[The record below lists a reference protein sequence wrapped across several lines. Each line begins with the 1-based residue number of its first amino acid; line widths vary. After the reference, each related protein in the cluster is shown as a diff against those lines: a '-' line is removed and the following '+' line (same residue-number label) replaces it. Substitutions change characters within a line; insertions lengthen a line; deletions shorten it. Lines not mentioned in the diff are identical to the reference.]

1 MSVPQQQ
8 STLVRVSLHL
18 LAVLVLVSTMVLV
31 TSSTASAQPCSPGSC
46 TNVTIFNCSNP
57 PMPYDVEFL
66 LCCNG
71 NMVISPIVN
80 VPPTPCGS
88 VSFFYTP
95 PPGCTILNVWNV
107 MPPWATY
114 TFNFASCTLVMF

>member
-1 MSVPQQQ
+1 MSVPQQH
-8 STLVRVSLHL
+8 STLVRATLHVLAILVLFGSTL
-18 LAVLVLVSTMVLV
+18 LA

-71 NMVISPIVN
+71 ITMISPIIN

-88 VSFFYTP
+88 VSFVYTL
-95 PPGCTILNVWNV
+95 PPGCTILGVWNV

-114 TFNFASCTLVMF
+114 TFNPASCTLVMF